1 MGDEPARKFYSE
13 MRRRNEFEEWG
24 LEVSGGWGEG
34 TTWLEVVYVRSG
46 CALIQWEWGCFILC
60 NQELFRGD
68 TPAER
73 AGLRLGDRLIT
84 VNDVF
89 VVFLNSKEVF
99 QVLNMNNTLVAWLE
113 VER

>member
-1 MGDEPARKFYSE
+1 MAQHGWRSSMSGIKFTC
-13 MRRRNEFEEWG
+13 
-24 LEVSGGWGEG
+24 EG
-34 TTWLEVVYVRSG
+34 AQSYGSY
-46 CALIQWEWGCFILC
+46 
-60 NQELFRGD
+60 ELFNNMICNILTLRGD

-89 VVFLNSKEVF
+89 VVFLSSKEVL